1 MNNLQCIKKSQYHKL
16 YWDPKTKIQGIFT
29 ELKDKLGDDI
39 MDTMV
44 KIFDYKMAV
53 DRGSEG
59 EKTEFHHDFVKQM
72 CSQTM
77 KE

>member
-1 MNNLQCIKKSQYHKL
+1 
-16 YWDPKTKIQGIFT
+16 
-29 ELKDKLGDDI
+29 

-59 EKTEFHHDFVKQM
+59 KKTEFHHDFVKQM

>member
-1 MNNLQCIKKSQYHKL
+1 MTGLASKFFNSIKDKNKELICL
-16 YWDPKTKIQGIFT
+16 YAT